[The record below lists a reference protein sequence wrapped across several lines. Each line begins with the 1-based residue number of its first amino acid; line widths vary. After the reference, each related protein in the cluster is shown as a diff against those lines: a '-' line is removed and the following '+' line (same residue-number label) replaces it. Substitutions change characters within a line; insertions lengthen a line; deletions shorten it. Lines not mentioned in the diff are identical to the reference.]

1 MAFMLKKKRYK
12 FQVELFLEELNAVT
26 FPSAVLFAKLRLL
39 DGGNFCEISSRY
51 KASLICFLLSKA
63 SRFKCDSFRACAA
76 CVPSPR
82 RPQTIGAFSSSLL
95 ALRAQESLLAGASP
109 EERSQP
115 EPATTGHLLKARGEE
130 PERANSL

>member
-51 KASLICFLLSKA
+51 
-63 SRFKCDSFRACAA
+63 
-76 CVPSPR
+76 
-82 RPQTIGAFSSSLL
+82 
-95 ALRAQESLLAGASP
+95 E
-109 EERSQP
+109 
-115 EPATTGHLLKARGEE
+115 
-130 PERANSL
+130 

>member
-63 SRFKCDSFRACAA
+63 ACFKCDSFRACRVGLSAFPLPA
-76 CVPSPR
+76 GQ
-82 RPQTIGAFSSSLL
+82 RPL
-95 ALRAQESLLAGASP
+95 
-109 EERSQP
+109 ERSVLDCWLCGLRSLCWL
-115 EPATTGHLLKARGEE
+115 EPPPKKDPSQSQQRQATY
-130 PERANSL
+130 